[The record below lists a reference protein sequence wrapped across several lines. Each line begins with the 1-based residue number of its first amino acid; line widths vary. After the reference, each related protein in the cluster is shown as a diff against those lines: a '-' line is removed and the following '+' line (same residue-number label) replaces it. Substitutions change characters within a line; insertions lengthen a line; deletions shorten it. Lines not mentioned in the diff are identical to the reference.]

1 MLSFAV
7 KDQGH
12 SVVVKVMEDGVR
24 VLSLQPPHLGYPQ
37 KNETITGSS

>member
-1 MLSFAV
+1 MQSSAV
-7 KDQGH
+7 KAQGH
-12 SVVVKVMEDGVR
+12 SVVFKVMEDAVR